1 MNSFTARHQHHRR
14 YALRKVILLFAL
26 LMARWCVFDL
36 AKTRA
41 AVGQDDR
48 LTPIQREIERQRQ
61 RLSSSEIEERRDAL
75 TRLGNL
81 KRQEASRVATVGLSD
96 SMPVVRVTGLHAI
109 TSLPPHEAATLTI
122 PLLKDKSEFVRR
134 EAGYILGEIMDRSS
148 TPSLNDALLHDKKPS
163 VRAASAVAL
172 GEIADPNGV
181 EALVQVLT
189 IGPQAK
195 S

>member
-1 MNSFTARHQHHRR
+1 MRVRIINGLLIGCLAITGR
-14 YALRKVILLFAL
+14 ALET
-26 LMARWCVFDL
+26 
-36 AKTRA
+36 TRLTQ
-41 AVGQDDR
+41 GSDH

-122 PLLKDKSEFVRR
+122 PLLKDKSEFV
-134 EAGYILGEIMDRSS
+134 
-148 TPSLNDALLHDKKPS
+148 
-163 VRAASAVAL
+163 
-172 GEIADPNGV
+172 
-181 EALVQVLT
+181 
-189 IGPQAK
+189 
-195 S
+195 